1 VHEKD
6 TSLLVGLTH
15 IFATINQLLSD
26 GCCSNDD
33 NSHQPQGSYLT
44 ATLKF
49 SLKYSLPRNC
59 DEHDSPI
66 IDSGANSHSILIYV
80 CTTYYPD
87 YFGRKNQNQ
96 NKKEKLLI
104 YILFSKSGLAGQ
116 HKYLTPIV
124 SMCFSLSSIYKHHLI
139 FLVICEQ
146 HEIDKF
152 VHLPTFSKLMQKG
165 FLTCCSLTARNT
177 YFLKEWSFYCHTG
190 PAHLSL

>member
-1 VHEKD
+1 MTAGANNGDQHGLLVCVLASSF
-6 TSLLVGLTH
+6 SLLLPSKIIYH

-87 YFGRKNQNQ
+87 YCGRKNQNQ
-96 NKKEKLLI
+96 SKKEKLLI
-104 YILFSKSGLAGQ
+104 NIFFSKSGLAGQ

-124 SMCFSLSSIYKHHLI
+124 R
-139 FLVICEQ
+139 
-146 HEIDKF
+146 
-152 VHLPTFSKLMQKG
+152 
-165 FLTCCSLTARNT
+165 A
-177 YFLKEWSFYCHTG
+177 
-190 PAHLSL
+190 